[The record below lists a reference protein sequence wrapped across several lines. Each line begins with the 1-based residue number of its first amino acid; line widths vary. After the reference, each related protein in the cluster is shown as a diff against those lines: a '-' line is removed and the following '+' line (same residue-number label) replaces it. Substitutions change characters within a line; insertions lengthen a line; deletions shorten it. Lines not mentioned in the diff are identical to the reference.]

1 MHFHLPKPLHGWRE
15 FAGEVGVI
23 VLGVVI
29 ALGLEQAVESW
40 HWHDRVDHAV
50 AALGF
55 EVAETLGQ
63 GQERLN
69 VARCVDRRL
78 DELASIV
85 DDVSRTGRLVASR
98 NMSFARE
105 FASSFDQPRSAYS
118 ICQPISA
125 PLLHYGASPIVDA
138 IGNATRHKALKGHAG
153 SPMGG

>member
-1 MHFHLPKPLHGWRE
+1 M
-15 FAGEVGVI
+15 I
-23 VLGVVI
+23 Y
-29 ALGLEQAVESW
+29 
-40 HWHDRVDHAV
+40 
-50 AALGF
+50 GF
-55 EVAETLGQ
+55 SELLSTINRHE
-63 GQERLN
+63 
-69 VARCVDRRL
+69 L
-78 DELASIV
+78 DEWTRLATISGPGR
-85 DDVSRTGRLVASR
+85 SSSATEAEALRLALSQARTDNEAMLHYSVRIRQVVASR